1 MEQKPEDKVEG
12 QNRGRLIGGA
22 ILILLGVA
30 FFVTQ
35 FIGDLG
41 GSVILFAAGAIFLVA
56 YFVTRTYGFL
66 IPGCILFG
74 LALGQAAD
82 EGGLFSVSGLSGI
95 GLGIG
100 FIAIFLIDWIYTRN
114 VRWWPLIPGGII
126 TISGL
131 ASANENLQVLL
142 SRGWPLILVVI
153 GLVILAGA
161 FGLTGRRN
169 S

>member
-1 MEQKPEDKVEG
+1 MDE
-12 QNRGRLIGGA
+12 QNRGRYIAGA

-30 FFVTQ
+30 FFAMQ
-35 FIGDLG
+35 FLG
-41 GSVILFAAGAIFLVA
+41 PLGTSAILFGIGVVFLVG
-56 YFVTRTYGFL
+56 YFLTHTYGFL
-66 IPGCILFG
+66 IPGCILVG
-74 LALGQAAD
+74 LGLGQIAAQA
-82 EGGLFSVSGLSGI
+82 GMFTVTGLSGI

-100 FIAIFLIDWIYTRN
+100 FLAIFVIDWLFTRN

-126 TISGL
+126 VVGGI
-131 ASANENLQVLL
+131 ASANENLQTLIA
-142 SRGWPLILVVI
+142 RGWPLILVVI